1 MNDETVIYLDNA
13 ATSHPKPDSVL
24 QAVNRALTE
33 FNANPGRSGH
43 KRAINA
49 ARVVLECREALGKIL
64 GIEDPM
70 RIIHCFN
77 CTDALNLAI
86 KGCLRQGDHVIASLL
101 EHNSVLRPLCEL
113 EARGRISLT
122 LIEPEENG
130 VLNPERYAAA
140 ITPNTRLAIM
150 TQASNVLGVIQPV
163 TNLCQLMRRK
173 GILSLVDG
181 AQAAGIVEVNVQKI
195 GCSLYAF
202 PGHKGLMGPQGT
214 GGLYVA
220 PEVELRALREGGTG
234 SVSES
239 MRQPSELPDRFESGT
254 VNLPGIAGLL
264 AGVNWVIPRRAQLR
278 DHERMLT
285 SALIEGLLS
294 IPGVTVYGERN
305 PAARVGVVSF
315 NLADVQSGVVADA
328 LDRRNIAVRGG
339 LHCAPGTHRFLGT
352 TSQGAVRASI
362 GPANSLSDIEALLQA
377 VRKIAKNGTNGD

>member
-1 MNDETVIYLDNA
+1 MNEESMIYLDNA

-24 QAVNRALTE
+24 QAVNQALTE

-43 KRAINA
+43 KRALNA
-49 ARVVLECREALGKIL
+49 ARVVLECREALENFL
-64 GIEDPM
+64 GAEDPM

-101 EHNSVLRPLCEL
+101 EHNSVLRVLSEL

-122 LIEPEENG
+122 LIAPEENG
-130 VLNPERYAAA
+130 ILNPEHYAAA
-140 ITPNTRLAIM
+140 IRPNTRLAVM
-150 TQASNVLGVIQPV
+150 TQASNVLGTLQPV
-163 TNLCQLMRRK
+163 TNFCQLMRRQ

-181 AQAAGIVEVNVQKI
+181 AQAAGIVQVNIQKM

-220 PEVELRALREGGTG
+220 PHVELRPLREGGTG
-234 SVSES
+234 SLSES

-264 AGVNWVIPRRAQLR
+264 AGVNWVMPRRAQLR

-285 SALIEGLLS
+285 SALLEGLAS
-294 IPGVTVYGERN
+294 IPGVSIYGERN

-315 NLADVQSGVVADA
+315 NLEDIQSGAVADA

-339 LHCAPGTHRFLGT
+339 LHCAPGTHQFLGT
-352 TSQGAVRASI
+352 TAQGAVRVSI
-362 GPANSLSDIEALLQA
+362 GPSNNLSDIEALLRSIRQ
-377 VRKIAKNGTNGD
+377 IAQNGTT